1 MRTRFLISL
10 CFCLVALAM
19 AAPLAVAGPTV
30 PQIASAMGRELDR
43 QVAERMGQPDT
54 PAQGVSLFMT
64 TPVDVNDLEAS
75 NPLARQVQEE
85 IARWFVQAGY
95 PVQEIRKGADLLFDP
110 ATGEMLLTRRSN
122 LVGTESPASSAIVAG
137 TYTVTPKS
145 VRFNIRVVL
154 TDSQEVIAMS
164 TMTVPMSGEVAS
176 LVSVPGVFGTPIAP
190 TVVTLLP

>member
-1 MRTRFLISL
+1 
-10 CFCLVALAM
+10 
-19 AAPLAVAGPTV
+19 
-30 PQIASAMGRELDR
+30 MGRELDR
-43 QVAERMGQPDT
+43 QVSERMQQP
-54 PAQGVSLFMT
+54 VSLFMT
-64 TPVDVNDLEAS
+64 TPVDVNDLEVS

-110 ATGEMLLTRRSN
+110 GTGEMLLTRRSN
-122 LVGTESPASSAIVAG
+122 LVGTESPTSNAIVTG

-164 TMTVPMSGEVAS
+164 TMTVPMNGEVAS
-176 LVSVPGVFGTPIAP
+176 LVAVPGSFGTPIEP